1 MNVKDSE
8 NENALKKQIQI
19 YQEEFDVVLI
29 TERFHESLIIMKEEL
44 CWDIHDITFLK
55 VFLSVTT
62 QSAISSYTVYS
73 RQ

>member
-44 CWDIHDITFLK
+44 CWDIHDIAFLK
-55 VFLSVTT
+55 VFSK
-62 QSAISSYTVYS
+62 IKYS
-73 RQ
+73 IFLIIRNFFWT